1 MRKTFLTLTALFVA
15 TLASAQVDSDKQ
27 IDLRAKTSNNTSASA
42 SFHGMYNGNAQLG
55 QVSKL
60 PVRSLL
66 YPGATTKIYVRVV
79 SFFDQN
85 KKHADVGY
93 LSDDRP
99 QVRHQVEDMIS
110 RGIDGAV
117 VDWYGTQRPEHAQVP
132 VVFKEEAEDH
142 SPFTFAI
149 SYDRGALKQCEDT
162 HCDVT
167 RLLIQDLNYAYD
179 HFENSQAYL
188 HENGRPVIFFF
199 DVIDPSIDWNQV
211 RASVKGNPLLIN
223 RNAHSFKTPE
233 SDGAFGWLD
242 RNTSPDLPYLDDFYK
257 KYFEAKRS
265 RPTLIF
271 GSVYKGY
278 DDRAASWGR
287 GTVLPQNCGQTWLNT
302 FDKIN
307 RYFSTSN
314 QLEALQIVTWND
326 YEEGTEIETGID
338 DCVQLQPTLSGD
350 KLHWDISG
358 NENAVDHFAI
368 YASPDG
374 HKLTELGEV
383 PEKTHDFKLNAAAVT
398 SGQYRLFVEA
408 VGKSSI
414 LNKMSPALQWQKN

>member
-1 MRKTFLTLTALFVA
+1 MRKIFFALPILLLA
-15 TLASAQVDSDKQ
+15 ALASAQVDSDRQ
-27 IDLRAKTSNNTSASA
+27 IDLRARTSNNTSASA
-42 SFHGMYNGNAQLG
+42 SFRGMYNGNAQLG

-60 PVRSLL
+60 PIRSLL
-66 YPGATTKIYVRVV
+66 YPGSTTKIYVRVV

-85 KKHADVGY
+85 KKHVDIGY
-93 LSDDRP
+93 LSDDRD
-99 QVRHQVEDMIS
+99 QVRRQVEDMIS

-117 VDWYGTQRPEHAQVP
+117 VDWYGTQRPEHMQVP
-132 VVFKEEAEDH
+132 VVFQKEAEDH
-142 SPFTFAI
+142 APFAWAI
-149 SYDRGALKQCEDT
+149 SYDRGALKKCEDA

-167 RLLIQDLNYAYD
+167 RLLISDLNYAYD
-179 HFENSQAYL
+179 HFENSPSYL
-188 HENGRPVIFFF
+188 RADGRPVVFFF
-199 DVIDPSIDWNQV
+199 DVINPSIDWNQV
-211 RASVKGNPLLIN
+211 RSSVKGNPLFIN

-278 DDRAASWGR
+278 DDRAASWGK

-302 FDKIN
+302 FAKIN
-307 RYFSTSN
+307 HYFSPSN
-314 QLEALQIVTWND
+314 PLEALQIVTWND

-358 NENAVDHFAI
+358 NENAIDHFTI
-368 YASPDG
+368 YVSPDG
-374 HKLTELGEV
+374 HRLKELGEV
-383 PEKTHDFKLNAAAVT
+383 PEKTHDFKLSAATVG
-398 SGQYRLFVEA
+398 SRQYQLFVEA
-408 VGKSSI
+408 VGKPSI
-414 LNKMSPALQWQKN
+414 LNKMSPAVQWQRN